1 MDSKLIPSSAT
12 ATNPNLQKPEACVR
26 VSHANGIEELIL
38 KEVSH
43 HAVDAWLKHL
53 GDIMLSPV
61 EGTKT
66 VRVMTDSTIGMMP
79 LQYASRRGREWMQTQ
94 ARLHPNAAVVHS
106 RVVFLYDRGFLISLV
121 GNLIRLLLRGSQ
133 APYDLRFFEVARRT
147 EAEAWLLLE

>member
-1 MDSKLIPSSAT
+1 MDSKPTPSAAASIP
-12 ATNPNLQKPEACVR
+12 NPQKPEACVR

-53 GDIMLSPV
+53 SAIMGSPA
-61 EGTKT
+61 EGTLT
-66 VRVMTDSTIGMMP
+66 VRVMTDSSVGMMP

-94 ARLHPNAAVVHS
+94 ARLNPNATAVHS

-133 APYDLRFFEVARRT
+133 APYELRFFEVARRA